1 MLIKMRPFKTLNRVL
16 VFGAVVVVFWT
27 LFEQSSSAHAILL
40 EATPSANSKV
50 AGPEITIRL
59 RFNSRIDAQRSRLTL
74 ILPDGSS
81 RKLELLPQQP
91 PDILKSQASGL
102 SAGNYHLQWLVLA
115 TDGHITR
122 GEFPFEVQ

>member
-1 MLIKMRPFKTLNRVL
+1 MRSLKALRRVL
-16 VFGAVVVVFWT
+16 VFGSAVFVFWI

-40 EATPSANSKV
+40 EATPAANSKV

-59 RFNSRIDAQRSRLTL
+59 RFNSRIDAQRSRLSL
-74 ILPDGSS
+74 ILPDGTN

-102 SAGNYHLQWLVLA
+102 SPGNYHLQWQVLA

-122 GEFPFEVQ
+122 GEFPFEVN